1 MKKFNFIFG
10 FFIGFHT
17 SGLCTVAG
25 PGSSEG
31 TGSTAPYSG
40 EYIYIPDRGK
50 DIKL

>member
-31 TGSTAPYSG
+31 TGSTAALFG
-40 EYIYIPDRGK
+40 RIYLYPRCGRI
-50 DIKL
+50 